1 MVMTAFVSRFA
12 TVVRFTFFEE
22 TSAGTSQEHKNA
34 KQLFHS
40 ILKLEGRQFDYWS
53 DRANG
58 LPRQARAG
66 RKKVDRRPM

>member
-12 TVVRFTFFEE
+12 TVVR
-22 TSAGTSQEHKNA
+22 SAGTSQEHKNA